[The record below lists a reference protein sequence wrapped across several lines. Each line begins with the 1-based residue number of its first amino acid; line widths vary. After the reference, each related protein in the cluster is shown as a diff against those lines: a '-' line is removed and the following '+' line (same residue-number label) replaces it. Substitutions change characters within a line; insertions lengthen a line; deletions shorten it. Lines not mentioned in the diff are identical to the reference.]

1 MNENNKVSDVSN
13 AGVVFNDNI
22 SVRPLSSEVGCPPT
36 SAGHSDN
43 TGYAAEHVSTEP
55 NTTNITTEFFVQM
68 MQTMQQM
75 SEKLM
80 SQQYNKVKINDIFLP
95 SYDPDGSVGIREWCQ
110 HISKAIDKY
119 KLDDYDIRMKV
130 GSLLK
135 GRAKLWVDN
144 WLISTNS
151 WDELRENL
159 ISTFE
164 PENRYSRDIV
174 KFREHSYDHNKD
186 ISEFLSQAWVLWRRI
201 TKDKLGNDDAVEAVI
216 GCIKDEH
223 LRIELLNVRAESVPE
238 LISVASSIR
247 SSKKRPPTEPGT
259 QNYAALK
266 RTVHLF
272 GTPNQVIVDGGR
284 EFLGDFKVYCDNVGI
299 NIHTISPGTSRANG
313 QVERMVGTLKNGL
326 IMINNYE
333 TEEWPV
339 VLDSLQLAF
348 NCTPQ
353 STTGVAPLTLLT
365 RRKNCVPPELFRLV
379 NFENQTIDMEQL
391 YQHVQQ
397 RMLNAAE
404 KEKIRFNKN
413 KAKIRP
419 FQKGDYVLIKNNPR
433 NQTCLD
439 LKYSEPYEVCRIL
452 DNDRYMVK
460 KVIGKGRP
468 RKVAHDQMRLAPQP
482 GQQAAVSAGTE
493 VVTSQSSRDNSLLD
507 PQPSTSSQIDA

>member
-13 AGVVFNDNI
+13 ADVVFNDNI

-353 STTGVAPLTLLT
+353 T
-365 RRKNCVPPELFRLV
+365 
-379 NFENQTIDMEQL
+379 
-391 YQHVQQ
+391 
-397 RMLNAAE
+397 E